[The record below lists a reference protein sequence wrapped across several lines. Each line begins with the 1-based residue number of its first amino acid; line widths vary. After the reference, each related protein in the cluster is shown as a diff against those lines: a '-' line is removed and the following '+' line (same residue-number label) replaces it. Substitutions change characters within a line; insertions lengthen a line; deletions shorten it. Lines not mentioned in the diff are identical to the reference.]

1 MHQCNTELHR
11 DFTAGRSETMS
22 KWNVGSPSPKKRKG
36 SLRCQDVPPQQESTT
51 SGGGSEVADPRL
63 PPTKLA
69 SPLIESNASQPAVDN
84 SKVEDEEMP
93 DREEASDAKEAA
105 EVPGIDMSSTNES
118 SVLVAMMSDHE
129 ASVKSPANECPVSPQ
144 FKAVKGS
151 TPQRSSYAF
160 VPTPGTPLEKKPA
173 KHVKFNIGGT
183 IVQVPSDVLLRYK
196 DSKLASLTRS
206 AIRVGDVPIPIP
218 RQFDMFSHC
227 VFYLCNN
234 KVHLPSNIRKD
245 AFMKEMQYFGI
256 PYDEECIS
264 GGSRTSSNKQQI
276 SPADVTRPSHNTS
289 TPAYQPDRHR
299 QVSNV
304 VTDLKGTATGGA
316 KPSSPSPLDLE
327 QGTRRSKRSREST
340 EDEIQFLE
348 PNNHTKSQPCGK
360 CEGCLRE
367 DCGKCR
373 ECKDKKKFGGPNK
386 IRQKCSTRRC
396 E

>member
-1 MHQCNTELHR
+1 
-11 DFTAGRSETMS
+11 MS

-36 SLRCQDVPPQQESTT
+36 SLRCQDVPPQQESTA

-63 PPTKLA
+63 PPTKPA

-93 DREEASDAKEAA
+93 DREEASDAKEAS

-206 AIRVGDVPIPIP
+206 AIRVAW
-218 RQFDMFSHC
+218 RFF
-227 VFYLCNN
+227 
-234 KVHLPSNIRKD
+234 
-245 AFMKEMQYFGI
+245 
-256 PYDEECIS
+256 
-264 GGSRTSSNKQQI
+264 
-276 SPADVTRPSHNTS
+276 
-289 TPAYQPDRHR
+289 
-299 QVSNV
+299 
-304 VTDLKGTATGGA
+304 
-316 KPSSPSPLDLE
+316 
-327 QGTRRSKRSREST
+327 
-340 EDEIQFLE
+340 
-348 PNNHTKSQPCGK
+348 
-360 CEGCLRE
+360 
-367 DCGKCR
+367 
-373 ECKDKKKFGGPNK
+373 
-386 IRQKCSTRRC
+386 
-396 E
+396 